1 MRKIYKVGIIGTG
14 DISTQYLTN
23 AKNVK
28 MFKDYYQIV
37 AVADPDPV
45 RRNYIKDK
53 FQLSDEACFEYG
65 DIYQNFYIL
74 HYLKNEEYL
83 IRSK

>member
-1 MRKIYKVGIIGTG
+1 MRKIYNVGVIGTG

-37 AVADPDPV
+37 AVA
-45 RRNYIKDK
+45 
-53 FQLSDEACFEYG
+53 EA
-65 DIYQNFYIL
+65 
-74 HYLKNEEYL
+74 
-83 IRSK
+83 